1 MTMEQRIEALEQE
14 LAKLK
19 SRPAGQTRSEYA
31 KASSSCKAYFAEI
44 KRPAQNYGALFEC
57 ERIARTAFKE
67 KNIAQNRRAQPNRYI
82 STPEEGTEY
91 FELFKAFLT
100 VYQGYLERSDESDLQ
115 RQASE

>member
-19 SRPAGQTRSEYA
+19 SRPAGRSSEYS
-31 KASSSCKAYFAEI
+31 KASKSCKAYFEEVR
-44 KRPAQNYGALFEC
+44 RPGQNYGALNEC
-57 ERIARTAFKE
+57 EHIARTAFKE
-67 KNIAQNRRAQPNRYI
+67 KNVERPRRTQPNRYI

-115 RQASE
+115 RKASE